1 MELEAAL
8 DELLSILFIVT
19 VVVMLSTKTIEVI

>member
-1 MELEAAL
+1 MELEAAF